1 MSRARRVRPIALL
14 VFAGLVATPGQ
25 GRAAP
30 QTSDQQRCIN
40 DMNKYGVRVAKS
52 QNKADAS
59 CLQNAARGLTFRLG
73 VPPQAQTAQACL
85 TNDVGGKVAKDTAKL
100 EDREVKS
107 CLESPEQ
114 LPGFGYTSAAAVD
127 TAARGAGLGI
137 VGGLF
142 GPD

>member
-1 MSRARRVRPIALL
+1 MGRTRRMRPLALL
-14 VFAGLVATPGQ
+14 VFAALLATPGQ

-30 QTSDQQRCIN
+30 QTTDQQRCIN

-52 QNKADAS
+52 QNKTDVS
-59 CLQNAARGLTFRLG
+59 CVQNAGRGLAFRLG

-100 EDREVKS
+100 LDREVKS

-114 LPGFGYTSAAAVD
+114 LPGFGYTSATAVD
-127 TAARGAGLGI
+127 AAARAGGLGI
-137 VGGLF
+137 V
-142 GPD
+142 